1 MPNQESTEPEK
12 RPLRLLLIDDE
23 PAILASFSLAFGDQ
37 GWDVSTAPTGEEAL
51 ERYSPGAYDV
61 VITDKNLPGI
71 GGVQI
76 IKTIRSIDSEVTLMM
91 LTGFGSPASAVD
103 TLNAGVDAYIEKP
116 VRDVIRL
123 TARTEAIL
131 RNRTRK
137 RAHEAR
143 AGSPPK
149 ATFSVLILSAIPS
162 VSAAIAADFAE
173 AADTVTTA
181 ATPSEARAPL
191 DAGDVD
197 LVVIEE
203 SFPDLCETIESLGK
217 SHEDLPV
224 AVMGQHLGLE
234 TLMRLVD
241 AGIAACCV
249 LPVGSGPCKEKLS
262 ALVFELHGA
271 KVAASQ
277 EPASLRPVR
286 PKT

>member
-1 MPNQESTEPEK
+1 MPSQEPKTPDQV
-12 RPLRLLLIDDE
+12 PLRLLLIDDE

-37 GWDVSTAPTGEEAL
+37 GWHVSTAPTGEEAL
-51 ERYSPGAYDV
+51 EKYKPGVYDV

-76 IKTIRSIDSEVTLMM
+76 IKTIRNMDSEVALMM
-91 LTGFGSPASAVD
+91 LTGFGSAASAVD

-131 RNRTRK
+131 RNRARK
-137 RAHEAR
+137 RAYELR
-143 AGSPPK
+143 ASSSK
-149 ATFSVLILSAIPS
+149 ATFSVLILSALS
-162 VSAAIAADFAE
+162 STAATVSADFAE

-181 ATPSEARAPL
+181 ATRSEADAQL
-191 DAGDVD
+191 DTGKID
-197 LVVIEE
+197 LVVVEE
-203 SFPDLCETIESLGK
+203 SFPGLCETIESLK
-217 SHEDLPV
+217 ETREDLPV

-249 LPVGSGPCKEKLS
+249 LPAGSQACKEKLS
-262 ALVFELHGA
+262 ELVYELRGA
-271 KVAASQ
+271 KTEANE

-286 PKT
+286 PG